1 MSPPSIFQNPQIGRL
16 DKKRQGL
23 RYCNEYPNPCIVGMT
38 GLEPATSRPPDACA
52 NQLRYIP
59 KPCALKAF
67 AFLATAK
74 IVTICEIT
82 KLFRE
87 FLLL

>member
-1 MSPPSIFQNPQIGRL
+1 MQ
-16 DKKRQGL
+16 
-23 RYCNEYPNPCIVGMT
+23 YPNPCIVGMT

-87 FLLL
+87 FLLLKPQSIYEYGLFHIVNLQHYNA